1 MVVPSVIKYKEN
13 LNDEKKSR
21 TYFNIKIYLA
31 GLEI

>member
-13 LNDEKKSR
+13 LNDEKK
-21 TYFNIKIYLA
+21 TEFNMRIYLD